1 MTSLNVDRAL
11 FNQMSSAERDRRWKR
26 IREEMSKRGV
36 DCLLLN
42 GNSGRWNEMNANIR
56 YVCNYADPLSGTNYA
71 LFPGAG
77 EGTLITQMPTK
88 RSSNG
93 MSWFKDVR
101 GMSTVNLPQILEERL
116 AEMNLTRGTLGLA
129 GIVFRQNENIGLPW
143 NVLEAIKQRL
153 PNVNIMDI
161 TDLFFELRSVK
172 SDEEI
177 YCLEQ
182 SAKIVNVGFE
192 AHKTAYRP
200 GITEREYYSAIV
212 HALDS
217 AGAEPPT
224 FLLLESGPLFGDW
237 LTQDPIPSN
246 RVLQKGDYIVSETSP
261 KWAGYQSQGLQCVV
275 LSKPT
280 PEMEELVKYGTE
292 IWHKCTEQIR
302 PGNTVEEVGHAADDV
317 IERAKARLGSLA
329 ETLRLHCGFAGLGG
343 PDPQSRPPEIQP
355 NQAFMPE
362 IGPSGGRSSPQ
373 PPWRM
378 NGGYCVISTDGAP
391 RHLNGLHPI
400 EERLMVAIE

>member
-1 MTSLNVDRAL
+1 MAMLNVDRAQ

-26 IREEMSKRGV
+26 VREEMSQRGV

-56 YVCNYADPLSGTNYA
+56 YVCNYADPLSGTYYA
-71 LFPGAG
+71 IFPGTG
-77 EGTLITQMPTK
+77 EGTLLTQMSSK
-88 RSSNG
+88 RSVYG
-93 MSWFKDVR
+93 MSWFDDIR
-101 GMSTVNLPQILEERL
+101 GMSTVNLPQIVEERL
-116 AEMNLTRGTLGLA
+116 TELNLTGGTLGLV
-129 GIVFRQNENIGLPW
+129 GIVFRQEENIGLSW
-143 NVLEAIKQRL
+143 NILEAIKKRL
-153 PNVNIMDI
+153 PNLKTVDV

-182 SAKIVNVGFE
+182 SAKVVDVGFE
-192 AHKTAYRP
+192 AHRTVYRP
-200 GITEREYYSAIV
+200 GMTEQEYYSGIV
-212 HALDS
+212 HAMDA

-275 LSKPT
+275 LGKPT
-280 PEMEELVKYGTE
+280 PEMLELVKYGTE
-292 IWHKCTEQIR
+292 VWDKCTDLIR

-317 IERAKARLGSLA
+317 IEKARAKLGSLA
-329 ETLRLHCGFAGLGG
+329 ETLILHCGFAGLGG
-343 PDPQSRPPEIQP
+343 PDPAIRPPEIQP

-362 IGPSGGRSSPQ
+362 IGPTGGRSSPQ

-378 NGGYCVISTDGAP
+378 NGGYCVVSTNGAP
-391 RHLNGLHPI
+391 RHFYGKHPI
-400 EERLMVAIE
+400 EERLMVVIE